1 MAEMV
6 GETAKKLGH
15 FLLVTVLLMM
25 MIVSSHTTASS
36 IQLKNG
42 TRTALDY
49 RGSME
54 EPELLFDS
62 EISRMLADYQS
73 ATSGTNNPNKP
84 AVSDCGRPPKYASC
98 LPGETGSKP
107 QQKCE
112 TYTRLQMILVKMFSI
127 YS

>member
-6 GETAKKLGH
+6 GEPANKLGH
-15 FLLVTVLLMM
+15 FLLVTVLMIM
-25 MIVSSHTTASS
+25 MIFSSHTTRWGATASS
-36 IQLKNG
+36 IQIDNG
-42 TRTALDY
+42 TRSALDY
-49 RGSME
+49 QGRME

-73 ATSGTNNPNKP
+73 ATAGTNDSDKP

-98 LPGETGSKP
+98 LPDETGSQP

-112 TYTRLQMILVKMFSI
+112 TYTRGCK
-127 YS
+127 